1 MSYASIPSLS
11 LRFQISDFRGRFTR
25 THHGPVTAENDSPL
39 WFLHFRP
46 PYHPSFLTG
55 LIPHAILV
63 GLVATVL
70 LLLYSRCSGDF
81 HTVCFCAAN
90 SEIN

>member
-70 LLLYSRCSGDF
+70 LLY
-81 HTVCFCAAN
+81 TVDVVGTSTPSVFVRQ
-90 SEIN
+90 IPR